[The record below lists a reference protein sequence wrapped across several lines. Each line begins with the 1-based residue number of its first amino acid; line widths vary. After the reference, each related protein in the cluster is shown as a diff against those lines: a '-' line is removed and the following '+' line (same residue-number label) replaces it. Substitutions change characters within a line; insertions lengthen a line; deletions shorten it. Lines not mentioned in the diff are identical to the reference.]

1 MNPNTMSANST
12 PSTTDATPST
22 DEPGFTIVRDFA
34 ASRERVWD
42 AWTSPDVMARWYHPE
57 GLHTPRDSVRVD
69 LREGGIYAYTMIV
82 DDTGEEFATGG
93 RYRHVESPR
102 RLDFTWGNQ
111 GDEDSSPLVSLEL
124 EELDASTTR
133 MTFTLTGLPSDSG
146 AIDSV
151 FDGWTSAFNVF
162 EAEIAG

>member
-1 MNPNTMSANST
+1 MNTNTTPTGST
-12 PSTTDATPST
+12 APAT

-34 ASRERVWD
+34 APRDRVWE
-42 AWTSPDVMARWYHPE
+42 AWTNPDVMARWFHPE
-57 GLHTPRDSVRVD
+57 GLHTPRESVSVD
-69 LREGGIYAYTMIV
+69 LREGGIYTYTMIV

-111 GDEDSSPLVSLEL
+111 GEEDSSPLVRIEF
-124 EELDASTTR
+124 EDIDAATTR
-133 MTFTLTGLPSDSG
+133 MTFTLTGIPNDSG
-146 AIDSV
+146 FDASV
-151 FDGWTSAFNVF
+151 YDGWNSAFNVF